1 MLRAALQWRD
11 FVFRPGL
18 NCLNDSQCAKR
29 SRINHS
35 RTENDGKI
43 FKPLELLDHDRG
55 KSVLWVF
62 YPIFRI
68 KLFHS
73 NENVSSIP
81 VSESVSQYLPTFVC
95 SSSFLSGKATPGPEI
110 LKGRWAAARLRV
122 ELEMVENMMTSL
134 CSQLYSD
141 LSHHTSLPVLSSSQK
156 QTEITRNP
164 LWSKEMTWKFPKV

>member
-1 MLRAALQWRD
+1 M
-11 FVFRPGL
+11 RPGL

-43 FKPLELLDHDRG
+43 FKPLELLVHDRG
-55 KSVLWVF
+55 KSVLRAF

-73 NENVSSIP
+73 NENVSSTS
-81 VSESVSQYLPTFVC
+81 VSESLPTFVC
-95 SSSFLSGKATPGPEI
+95 SSSFLSEKATPGPEI
-110 LKGRWAAARLRV
+110 LKGLWAAARLRV
-122 ELEMVENMMTSL
+122 ELEIVENMMTSL

-141 LSHHTSLPVLSSSQK
+141 LSHHTNLPVLSSSQK